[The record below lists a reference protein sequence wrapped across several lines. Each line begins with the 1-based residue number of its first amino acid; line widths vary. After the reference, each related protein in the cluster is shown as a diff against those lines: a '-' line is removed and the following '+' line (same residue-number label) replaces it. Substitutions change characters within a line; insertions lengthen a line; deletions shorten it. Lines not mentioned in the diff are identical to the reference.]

1 MFTYFKFIIMI
12 DIDTFKHFSTTLEYS
27 DLLWDI
33 VSLQLKR
40 EKCKIE
46 KN

>member
-1 MFTYFKFIIMI
+1 MI
-12 DIDTFKHFSTTLEYS
+12 DIEHLNIFSTTLEYS

-33 VSLQLKR
+33 VSLQLKK

-46 KN
+46 NH